1 MSFIYRYILRES
13 CSQFDSLPLT
23 YLTISDTGRA
33 GSAPAAPKVRSAAR
47 ASAARRRT
55 SAQPRSRP
63 SIVPPPRRAKAR
75 ANDTATRG
83 ATPLVT
89 ALYDV
94 VGEAREELSFAE
106 GDRIEVEETVVPECV
121 LCRSRSCRALLM
133 CLEPPMTI
141 CVAHRAVVLRA
152 PGAGVLRFV
161 LRCLRFV
168 CAERARAPRAPCVTA
183 AHLALLL
190 PLPLPLLLRPTP
202 TARFG
207 DGWWRG
213 RNLASGARGVFPSNY
228 VEAAAAIALFSA
240 RALYDCDGDGPG
252 ELTFSAGDV
261 LGVTATNV
269 PTQGDGWWLGALPGG
284 AAGMFPSNYVDRIV
298 AGNSGGRRRAKGKAS
313 TTSGGLF
320 GGLLGGKQKKKKKK
334 KADASADFE
343 IGGFSDVSVRHVD
356 LGGAAAGGARKKGA
370 DTKKRRKTKSGP
382 PSLAPRRN
390 KAGGTSRKQTAAETD
405 ASADGVD
412 VDANSEL
419 AAMAREQAELEAI
432 AEQRKME
439 RKKANATKL
448 EAKRLSLERA
458 RRAAAEAEAAADAE
472 AAEELAAIEREEARL
487 KAAAAKTA
495 AASKASKTDAEADA
509 SAPKK
514 KRGLFG
520 GLIGGKGRT
529 TKAKAKAAK
538 TKGAKAKGAKAKGAK
553 VASKEESF
561 EFEIQNVHV
570 AHVNLGGGAAVYVAV
585 DNFDVRLLLFVGHGF
600 ALHGGGGLAL
610 FCIVVALTHP
620 LPLRSTHPLRSCT
633 AVSRSRLS
641 PLINLILYGLFPQST
656 PTSTA

>member
-1 MSFIYRYILRES
+1 MLRFHEARFDGAGFKEGGGHTLLSLGSKGATGGGADSPWTAANIVSFRWNKMYN
-13 CSQFDSLPLT
+13 
-23 YLTISDTGRA
+23 A
-33 GSAPAAPKVRSAAR
+33 GSGLGGGLTAFAHAVNPCFHADDSARDQTVLADAHAALAHMLGPAAAGAVWGQLQDY
-47 ASAARRRT
+47 T
-55 SAQPRSRP
+55 S
-63 SIVPPPRRAKAR
+63 
-75 ANDTATRG
+75 T
-83 ATPLVT
+83 
-89 ALYDV
+89 
-94 VGEAREELSFAE
+94 
-106 GDRIEVEETVVPECV
+106 
-121 LCRSRSCRALLM
+121 
-133 CLEPPMTI
+133 
-141 CVAHRAVVLRA
+141 
-152 PGAGVLRFV
+152 
-161 LRCLRFV
+161 
-168 CAERARAPRAPCVTA
+168 
-183 AHLALLL
+183 
-190 PLPLPLLLRPTP
+190 
-202 TARFG
+202 
-207 DGWWRG
+207 
-213 RNLASGARGVFPSNY
+213 
-228 VEAAAAIALFSA
+228 
-240 RALYDCDGDGPG
+240 
-252 ELTFSAGDV
+252 
-261 LGVTATNV
+261 
-269 PTQGDGWWLGALPGG
+269 
-284 AAGMFPSNYVDRIV
+284 
-298 AGNSGGRRRAKGKAS
+298 GKAS
-313 TTSGGLF
+313 TLFVGAQTGPRHRTCDYQHPEARGLEGGDWWF
-320 GGLLGGKQKKKKKK
+320 MTPPPKC
-334 KADASADFE
+334 FE
-343 IGGFSDVSVRHVD
+343 WKMLREISMMV
-356 LGGAAAGGARKKGA
+356 L
-370 DTKKRRKTKSGP
+370 
-382 PSLAPRRN
+382 
-390 KAGGTSRKQTAAETD
+390 KQTAAETD